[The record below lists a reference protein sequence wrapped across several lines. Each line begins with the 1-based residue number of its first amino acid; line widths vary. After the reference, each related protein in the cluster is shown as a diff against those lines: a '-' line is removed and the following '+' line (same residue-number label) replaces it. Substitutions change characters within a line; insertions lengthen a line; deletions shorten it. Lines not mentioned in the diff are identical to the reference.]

1 LVQGHRTFVKI
12 PRERIGVLIGTN
24 GTVRELIEKKL
35 SVNLEIDS
43 QSGDVTITV
52 NEAVNDPSLLFKA
65 KDVVTAIG
73 RGFSPE
79 NVLKLIENEEYMLGI
94 IDLREIFGRS
104 ESDISRIKGRIIGRE
119 GKTRRI
125 IEEMTGAAISVYGH
139 TVSMIGGIEQVD
151 IAREALR
158 MLIKGSQHKTVY
170 RFLQRK
176 RHELKMRS
184 LELWQSETP
193 RDLGV

>member
-1 LVQGHRTFVKI
+1 MQGHSTFVKI
-12 PRERIGVLIGTN
+12 PRERIGVLIGTK
-24 GTVRELIEKKL
+24 GGVRELIEKRL
-35 SVNLEIDS
+35 STDLGIDS
-43 QSGDVTITV
+43 QSGDVTITLK
-52 NEAVNDPSLLFKA
+52 EDVNDPSLLFRA

-79 NVLKLIENEEYMLGI
+79 SVFKLIEDEDTILEI
-94 IDLREIFGRS
+94 VDLREVFGRS

-125 IEEMTGAAISVYGH
+125 IEEMTGTRVSVYGH

-151 IAREALR
+151 IAREAIK

-176 RHELKMRS
+176 RHELKLRN

-193 RDLGV
+193 RDLGI

>member
-1 LVQGHRTFVKI
+1 MQGHSTFVKI
-12 PRERIGVLIGTN
+12 PRERIGVLIGTK
-24 GTVRELIEKKL
+24 GGVRELIEKRL
-35 SVNLEIDS
+35 STNLGIDS
-43 QSGDVTITV
+43 QSGDVTITLK
-52 NEAVNDPSLLFKA
+52 EDVNDPSLLFRA

-79 NVLKLIENEEYMLGI
+79 SVFKLIEDEDNILEI
-94 IDLREIFGRS
+94 VDLREVFGRS

-125 IEEMTGAAISVYGH
+125 IEEMTGTRVSVYGH

-151 IAREALR
+151 IAREAIK

-176 RHELKMRS
+176 RHELKLRS

-193 RDLGV
+193 RDLGI

>member
-1 LVQGHRTFVKI
+1 MQGHSTFVKI
-12 PRERIGVLIGTN
+12 PRGRIGVLIGTN

-52 NEAVNDPSLLFKA
+52 NEDVNDPSLLFKA

-79 NVLKLIENEEYMLGI
+79 NVLKLIENEEDILEI

-125 IEEMTGAAISVYGH
+125 IEEMTETVVSVYGH

-151 IAREALR
+151 IAREAIG

>member
-1 LVQGHRTFVKI
+1 MVQGHSTFVKI

-65 KDVVTAIG
+65 KDIVTAIG

-79 NVLKLIENEEYMLGI
+79 NVLKLIENEEYILEI

-119 GKTRRI
+119 GKTRRT
-125 IEEMTGAAISVYGH
+125 IEEMTGAVVSVYGH

-151 IAREALR
+151 IAREAVR
-158 MLIKGSQHKTVY
+158 MLLKGSQHKTVY

>member
-1 LVQGHRTFVKI
+1 MQGHSTFVKI
-12 PRERIGVLIGTN
+12 PRERIGVLIGTK
-24 GTVRELIEKKL
+24 GGVRELIEKRL
-35 SVNLEIDS
+35 STNLGIDS
-43 QSGDVTITV
+43 QSGDVTITLK
-52 NEAVNDPSLLFKA
+52 EDVNDPSLLFRA

-79 NVLKLIENEEYMLGI
+79 NVFKLIEDEDTILEI
-94 IDLREIFGRS
+94 VDLREVFGRS

-125 IEEMTGAAISVYGH
+125 IEEMTGTRVSVYGH

-151 IAREALR
+151 IAREAIK

-176 RHELKMRS
+176 RHELKLRS

-193 RDLGV
+193 RDLGI

>member
-1 LVQGHRTFVKI
+1 VQGHSTFVKI
-12 PRERIGVLIGTN
+12 PRERIGVLIGTK
-24 GTVRELIEKKL
+24 GGVRELIEKRL
-35 SVNLEIDS
+35 SVNLGIES
-43 QSGDVTITV
+43 QSGDVTITLK
-52 NEAVNDPSLLFKA
+52 EDVNDPSLLFRA

-79 NVLKLIENEEYMLGI
+79 SVFKLIEDEDTILEI
-94 IDLREIFGRS
+94 VDLREVFGRS

-125 IEEMTGAAISVYGH
+125 IEEMTGTRVSVYGH

-151 IAREALR
+151 IAREAIK

-176 RHELKMRS
+176 RHELKLRN

-193 RDLGV
+193 RDLGI

>member
-1 LVQGHRTFVKI
+1 MVQGHSTFVKI

-65 KDVVTAIG
+65 KDIVTAIG

-79 NVLKLIENEEYMLGI
+79 NVLKLIENEEYILEI

-119 GKTRRI
+119 GKTRRT
-125 IEEMTGAAISVYGH
+125 IEEMTGAVVSVYGH

-151 IAREALR
+151 IAREAVR
-158 MLIKGSQHKTVY
+158 MLLKGSQHKTVY

-184 LELWQSETP
+184 LELWQSDTP

>member
-1 LVQGHRTFVKI
+1 MVQGHSTFVRI
-12 PRERIGVLIGTN
+12 PRGRIGVLIGTN

-43 QSGDVTITV
+43 QSGDVTIV
-52 NEAVNDPSLLFKA
+52 LNEDVNDLSLLFKA

-79 NVLKLIENEEYMLGI
+79 NVFKLIENEEYILEI

-125 IEEMTGAAISVYGH
+125 IEEMTGAVVSVYGH

-151 IAREALR
+151 IAREAVR
-158 MLIKGSQHKTVY
+158 MLMKGSQHKTVY

>member
-1 LVQGHRTFVKI
+1 LVQGHSTFVKI

-52 NEAVNDPSLLFKA
+52 NEDVNDPSLLFKA

-79 NVLKLIENEEYMLGI
+79 NVLKLIENEEDILEI

-125 IEEMTGAAISVYGH
+125 IEEMTETVVSVYGH

-151 IAREALR
+151 IAREAIG

>member
-1 LVQGHRTFVKI
+1 MVQGHSTFVRI
-12 PRERIGVLIGTN
+12 PRGRIGVLIGTN

-35 SVNLEIDS
+35 SVGLEIDS
-43 QSGDVTITV
+43 QSGDVTIAL
-52 NEAVNDPSLLFKA
+52 NEDVNDLSLLFKA

-79 NVLKLIENEEYMLGI
+79 NVFKLIENEEYILET

-125 IEEMTGAAISVYGH
+125 IEEMTEAVVSVYGH

-151 IAREALR
+151 IAREAVR
-158 MLIKGSQHKTVY
+158 MLMKGSQHKTVY

-184 LELWQSETP
+184 LELWQSDTP

>member
-1 LVQGHRTFVKI
+1 MVQGHSTFVKI
-12 PRERIGVLIGTN
+12 PRERIGVLIGTK
-24 GTVRELIEKKL
+24 GGVRELIEKRL
-35 SVNLEIDS
+35 STNLGIDS
-43 QSGDVTITV
+43 QSGDVTITLR
-52 NEAVNDPSLLFKA
+52 EDVNDPSLLFRA

-79 NVLKLIENEEYMLGI
+79 SIFKLIEDEDNILEI
-94 IDLREIFGRS
+94 VDLREVFGRS

-125 IEEMTGAAISVYGH
+125 IEEMTGTRVSVYGH

-151 IAREALR
+151 IAREAIK

-176 RHELKMRS
+176 RHELKLRS

-193 RDLGV
+193 RDLGI

>member
-1 LVQGHRTFVKI
+1 MQGHSTFVKI

-65 KDVVTAIG
+65 KDIVTAIG

-79 NVLKLIENEEYMLGI
+79 NVLKLIENEEYILEI

-119 GKTRRI
+119 GKTRRT
-125 IEEMTGAAISVYGH
+125 IEEMTGAVVSVYGH

-151 IAREALR
+151 IAREAVR
-158 MLIKGSQHKTVY
+158 MLLKGSQHKTVY

>member
-1 LVQGHRTFVKI
+1 MVQGHSTFVRI
-12 PRERIGVLIGTN
+12 PRGRIGVLIGTN

-43 QSGDVTITV
+43 QSGDVTIAL
-52 NEAVNDPSLLFKA
+52 NEDVNDLSLLFKA

-79 NVLKLIENEEYMLGI
+79 NVFKLIENEEYILET

-125 IEEMTGAAISVYGH
+125 IEEMTEAVVSVYGH

-151 IAREALR
+151 IAREAVR
-158 MLIKGSQHKTVY
+158 MLMKGSQHKTVY

-184 LELWQSETP
+184 LELWQSDTP

>member
-1 LVQGHRTFVKI
+1 MVQGHRTFVKI

-24 GTVRELIEKKL
+24 GTVRELIERRL

>member
-1 LVQGHRTFVKI
+1 MVQGHSTFVRI
-12 PRERIGVLIGTN
+12 PRGRIGVLIGTN

-43 QSGDVTITV
+43 QSGDVTIV
-52 NEAVNDPSLLFKA
+52 LNEDVNDLSLLFKA

-79 NVLKLIENEEYMLGI
+79 NVLKLIENEEYILEI

-125 IEEMTGAAISVYGH
+125 IEEMTEAVVSVYGH

-151 IAREALR
+151 IAREAVR
-158 MLIKGSQHKTVY
+158 MLMKGSQHKTVY

>member
-1 LVQGHRTFVKI
+1 LVQGHSTFVRI
-12 PRERIGVLIGTN
+12 PRGRIGVLIGTN

-35 SVNLEIDS
+35 SVSLEIDS
-43 QSGDVTITV
+43 QSGDVTIAL
-52 NEAVNDPSLLFKA
+52 NEDVNDLSLLFKA

-79 NVLKLIENEEYMLGI
+79 NVFKLIENEEYILET

-125 IEEMTGAAISVYGH
+125 IEEMTEAVVSVYGH

-151 IAREALR
+151 IAREAVR
-158 MLIKGSQHKTVY
+158 MLMKGSQHKTVY

>member
-1 LVQGHRTFVKI
+1 
-12 PRERIGVLIGTN
+12 
-24 GTVRELIEKKL
+24 LIEKKL

-52 NEAVNDPSLLFKA
+52 NEDVNDPSLLFKA

-79 NVLKLIENEEYMLGI
+79 NVLKLIENEEDILEI

-125 IEEMTGAAISVYGH
+125 IEEMTETVVSVYGH

-151 IAREALR
+151 IAREAIG

>member
-1 LVQGHRTFVKI
+1 MQGHSTFVKI
-12 PRERIGVLIGTN
+12 PRERIGVLIGTK
-24 GTVRELIEKKL
+24 GGVRELIEKRL
-35 SVNLEIDS
+35 STNLGIDS
-43 QSGDVTITV
+43 QSGDVTITLK
-52 NEAVNDPSLLFKA
+52 EDVNDPSLLFRA

-79 NVLKLIENEEYMLGI
+79 SVFKLIEDEDTILEI
-94 IDLREIFGRS
+94 VDLREVFGRS

-125 IEEMTGAAISVYGH
+125 IEEMTGTRVSVYGH

-151 IAREALR
+151 IAREAIK

-176 RHELKMRS
+176 RHELKLRS

-193 RDLGV
+193 RDLGI

>member
-1 LVQGHRTFVKI
+1 MQGHSTFVKI
-12 PRERIGVLIGTN
+12 PRERIGVLIGTK
-24 GTVRELIEKKL
+24 GGVRELIEKRL
-35 SVNLEIDS
+35 SVNLGIES
-43 QSGDVTITV
+43 QSGDVTITLK
-52 NEAVNDPSLLFKA
+52 EDVNDPSLLFRA

-79 NVLKLIENEEYMLGI
+79 SVLKLIEDEDNILEI
-94 IDLREIFGRS
+94 VDLREVFGRS

-125 IEEMTGAAISVYGH
+125 IEEMTGTRVSVYGH

-151 IAREALR
+151 IAREAIK

-176 RHELKMRS
+176 RHELKLRS

-193 RDLGV
+193 RDLGI

>member
-1 LVQGHRTFVKI
+1 LVQGHSTFVRI
-12 PRERIGVLIGTN
+12 PRGRIGVLIGTN

-35 SVNLEIDS
+35 SVSLEIDS
-43 QSGDVTITV
+43 QSGDVTIAL
-52 NEAVNDPSLLFKA
+52 NEDVNDLSLLFKA

-79 NVLKLIENEEYMLGI
+79 NVFKLIENEEYILET

-125 IEEMTGAAISVYGH
+125 IEEMTEAVVSVYGH

-151 IAREALR
+151 IAREAVR
-158 MLIKGSQHKTVY
+158 MLMKGSQHKTVY

-184 LELWQSETP
+184 LELWQSDTP

>member
-1 LVQGHRTFVKI
+1 LVQGHSTFVKI
-12 PRERIGVLIGTN
+12 PRGRIGVLIGTN

-52 NEAVNDPSLLFKA
+52 NEDVNDPSLLFKA

-79 NVLKLIENEEYMLGI
+79 NVLKLIENEEDILEI

-125 IEEMTGAAISVYGH
+125 IEEMTETVVSVYGH

-151 IAREALR
+151 IAREAIG

>member
-1 LVQGHRTFVKI
+1 MVQGHSTFVKI

-52 NEAVNDPSLLFKA
+52 NEDVNDPSLLFKA

-79 NVLKLIENEEYMLGI
+79 NVLKLIENEEDILEI

-125 IEEMTGAAISVYGH
+125 IEEMTETVVSVYGH

-151 IAREALR
+151 IAREAIG

>member
-1 LVQGHRTFVKI
+1 LVQGHSTFVRI
-12 PRERIGVLIGTN
+12 PRGRIGVLIGTN

-43 QSGDVTITV
+43 QSGDVTIAL
-52 NEAVNDPSLLFKA
+52 NEDVNDLSLLFKA

-79 NVLKLIENEEYMLGI
+79 NVFKLIENEEYILET

-125 IEEMTGAAISVYGH
+125 IEEMTEAVVSVYGH

-151 IAREALR
+151 IAREAVR
-158 MLIKGSQHKTVY
+158 MLMKGSQHKTVY

>member
-1 LVQGHRTFVKI
+1 MVQGHSTFVKI
-12 PRERIGVLIGTN
+12 PRGRIGVLIGTN

-52 NEAVNDPSLLFKA
+52 NEDVNDPSLLFKA

-79 NVLKLIENEEYMLGI
+79 NVLKLIENEEDILEI

-125 IEEMTGAAISVYGH
+125 IEEMTETVVSVYGH

-151 IAREALR
+151 IAREAIG

>member
-1 LVQGHRTFVKI
+1 MQGHSTFVKI
-12 PRERIGVLIGTN
+12 PRERIGVLIGTK
-24 GTVRELIEKKL
+24 GGVRELIEKRL
-35 SVNLEIDS
+35 SVNLGIES
-43 QSGDVTITV
+43 QSGDVTITLK
-52 NEAVNDPSLLFKA
+52 EDVNDPSLLFRA

-79 NVLKLIENEEYMLGI
+79 SVFKLIEDEDTILEI
-94 IDLREIFGRS
+94 VDLREVFGRS

-125 IEEMTGAAISVYGH
+125 IEEMTGTRVSVYGH

-151 IAREALR
+151 IAREAIK

-176 RHELKMRS
+176 RHELKLRS

-193 RDLGV
+193 RDLGI

>member
-1 LVQGHRTFVKI
+1 LVQGHSTFVKI

-65 KDVVTAIG
+65 KDIVTAIG

-79 NVLKLIENEEYMLGI
+79 NVLKLIENEEYILEI

-119 GKTRRI
+119 GKTRRT
-125 IEEMTGAAISVYGH
+125 IEEMTGAVVSVYGH

-151 IAREALR
+151 IAREAVR
-158 MLIKGSQHKTVY
+158 MLLKGSQHKTVY

-184 LELWQSETP
+184 LELWQSDTP

>member
-1 LVQGHRTFVKI
+1 MQGHSTFVKI
-12 PRERIGVLIGTN
+12 PRERIGVLIGTK
-24 GTVRELIEKKL
+24 GGVRELIEKRL
-35 SVNLEIDS
+35 STDLGIDS
-43 QSGDVTITV
+43 QSGDVTITLK
-52 NEAVNDPSLLFKA
+52 EDVNDPSLLFRA

-79 NVLKLIENEEYMLGI
+79 SVFKLIEDEDNILEI
-94 IDLREIFGRS
+94 VDLREVFGRS

-125 IEEMTGAAISVYGH
+125 IEEMTGTRVSVYGH

-151 IAREALR
+151 IAREAIK
-158 MLIKGSQHKTVY
+158 MLIKGNQHKTVY

-176 RHELKMRS
+176 RHELKLRS

-193 RDLGV
+193 RDLGI